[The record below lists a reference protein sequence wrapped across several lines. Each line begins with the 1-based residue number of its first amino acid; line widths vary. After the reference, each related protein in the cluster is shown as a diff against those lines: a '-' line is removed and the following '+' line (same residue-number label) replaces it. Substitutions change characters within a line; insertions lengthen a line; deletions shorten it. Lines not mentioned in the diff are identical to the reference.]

1 MYILELNIC
10 LIIIYKYNLYNR
22 CPGEELNFLTTIFSR
37 TLYHLSYR
45 DFLIIINYT
54 QDNLFVPEFQAK
66 SWSINRI
73 LRMSSTIIIIR
84 YSRNRTHICFISS
97 KMLYQSAI
105 YLRDLTWVN
114 LAQRVKVYSLR
125 MALSIYTSFIVP

>member
-1 MYILELNIC
+1 MKPFRLL
-10 LIIIYKYNLYNR
+10 

-45 DFLIIINYT
+45 DLYIIYLDTFKSLLGRRDAPPGEVRPLRGLASSGGPFL
-54 QDNLFVPEFQAK
+54 F
-66 SWSINRI
+66 
-73 LRMSSTIIIIR
+73 R

-105 YLRDLTWVN
+105 YLKNTSLWVRFTCDN
-114 LAQRVKVYSLR
+114 LKMGRPRSNRVCVRSTQPR
-125 MALSIYTSFIVP
+125 